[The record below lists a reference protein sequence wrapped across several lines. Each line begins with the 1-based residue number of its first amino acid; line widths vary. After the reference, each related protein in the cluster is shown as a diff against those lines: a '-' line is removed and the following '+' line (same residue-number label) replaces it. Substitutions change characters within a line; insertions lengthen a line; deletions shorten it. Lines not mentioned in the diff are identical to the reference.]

1 MNSDRL
7 QYTYSPFYLKLLAF
21 LLPSASDS
29 TIAVIVFPGPISV
42 LYYILCQIPPCVPDA
57 KGTTVRLSQ
66 GF

>member
-1 MNSDRL
+1 MTGYNIHTL
-7 QYTYSPFYLKLLAF
+7 LFYLKLLAF

-29 TIAVIVFPGPISV
+29 SIAVMFPGPISV
-42 LYYILCQIPPCVPDA
+42 LYYILCQIPPCVPDC